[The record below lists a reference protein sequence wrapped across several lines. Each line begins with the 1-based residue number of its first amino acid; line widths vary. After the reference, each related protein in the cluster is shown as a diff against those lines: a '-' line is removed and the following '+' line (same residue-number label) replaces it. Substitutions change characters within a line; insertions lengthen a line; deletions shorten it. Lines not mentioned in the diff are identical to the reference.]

1 VRKGRSDLTRTP
13 KFTSSANVS
22 LADSDEVAQAIRDD
36 VAHGYEMISPPGPEP
51 RWRVDLFGKLSGR
64 QAFPV
69 DNFDEMQWSVASAVI
84 IGSVSS

>member
-1 VRKGRSDLTRTP
+1 MKGSVNSAATP
-13 KFTSSANVS
+13 
-22 LADSDEVAQAIRDD
+22 LGADSDEVAQAIRDD

-69 DNFDEMQWSVASAVI
+69 DNFGEMQWSVASAVI